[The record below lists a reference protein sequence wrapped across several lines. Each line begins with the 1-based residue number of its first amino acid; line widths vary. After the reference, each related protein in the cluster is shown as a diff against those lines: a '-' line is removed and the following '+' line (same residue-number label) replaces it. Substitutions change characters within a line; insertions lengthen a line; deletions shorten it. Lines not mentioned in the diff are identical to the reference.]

1 MNCFCGQAFE
11 IQKPFESNQ
20 PSGFAQQTEKDGEDH
35 GIELN
40 RIPEILRLFQQTAA
54 TQPQPANMLD
64 WFSVSLLTQKRNVPL
79 RLLTSGKFPDTLP

>member
-40 RIPEILRLFQQTAA
+40 RIPEILRPFSYKLPRLSRSQQPCPIGFLYLF
-54 TQPQPANMLD
+54 
-64 WFSVSLLTQKRNVPL
+64 
-79 RLLTSGKFPDTLP
+79 